1 MSAPRTRYARN
12 GGVAIAYQVAGD
24 GPHDLLLVNS
34 WVSQM
39 EHLWSEPRLARMF
52 DRVTAF
58 ARLIQFDR
66 RGSGMSDRVPPAPLE
81 EQMDDIL
88 AVLDAAG
95 CERPAIL
102 AETEGTALACL
113 FAATHPERVSA
124 LSLFA
129 PIPRILAAP
138 DYPWAHDPVRREA
151 FIERS
156 VRRWGE
162 GVTVDATAPAHAGDA
177 RLREWFARMER
188 LAAGP
193 AAVEPA
199 MRVVGRTDVRDILP
213 LIRVPT
219 LVLRREGDERIDRRH
234 AEYVRDHVPGARLV
248 ELRGSESIIFLEDT
262 EPLVDELEEHVTG
275 SRAARPPERVLA
287 TVLFTDIV
295 GSTGRAAEAGDRAW
309 RELLAAHHAL
319 VRAELALHG
328 GEEVKTLG
336 DGFLA
341 TFDGP
346 ARAVRCALRIAER
359 SGAAGVPV
367 RAGLH
372 TGECDR
378 VGADVAGIAVHIG
391 ARVMGEAGAG
401 EVLVSRTVTD
411 LVAGSGLRFELRGP
425 RALRGVPGEW
435 ELFAA
440 ADQAA

>member
-1 MSAPRTRYARN
+1 VSPPRTRYARN
-12 GGVAIAYQVAGD
+12 GGVSIAYQVAGD
-24 GPHDLLLVNS
+24 APHDVLLVNS

-39 EHLWSEPRLARMF
+39 EHLWTEPRLARMF
-52 DRVTAF
+52 GRLTEF

-81 EQMDDIL
+81 EQMDDVL

-95 CERPAIL
+95 SERAAVL

-113 FAATHPERVSA
+113 FAATHPERVSS

-129 PIPRILAAP
+129 PIPRITAAP
-138 DYPWAHDPVRREA
+138 DYPWAHDAARREA
-151 FIERS
+151 FIERT
-156 VRRWGE
+156 VARWGE
-162 GVTVDATAPAHAGDA
+162 GVTADAAAPGAAESPG
-177 RLREWFARMER
+177 LREWFGRMER
-188 LAAGP
+188 LAVGP

-199 MRVVGRTDVRDILP
+199 MRVIGRTDVRPILP

-219 LVLRREGDERIDRRH
+219 VVTRRRDDERVDRRH
-234 AEYVRDHVPGARLV
+234 AEYICDHVPGARLV
-248 ELRGSESIIFLEDT
+248 ELPGADSILFLEDT
-262 EPLVDELEEHVTG
+262 EPLVDRIEELVTG

-295 GSTGRAAEAGDRAW
+295 GSTQRAAEAGDRRW
-309 RELLAAHHAL
+309 RELLDAHQAL
-319 VRAELALHG
+319 VREALAAHG

-346 ARAVRCALRIAER
+346 ARAVRCALEAVAR

-367 RAGLH
+367 RAGVH
-372 TGECDR
+372 TGECER
-378 VGADVAGIAVHIG
+378 VGNDVAGIAVHIG

-411 LVAGSGLRFELRGP
+411 LVAGSGLRFFSRGAQ
-425 RALRGVPGEW
+425 ALRGVPGEW
-435 ELFAA
+435 ELFEAA
-440 ADQAA
+440 A

>member
-1 MSAPRTRYARN
+1 
-12 GGVAIAYQVAGD
+12 
-24 GPHDLLLVNS
+24 
-34 WVSQM
+34 
-39 EHLWSEPRLARMF
+39 
-52 DRVTAF
+52 
-58 ARLIQFDR
+58 
-66 RGSGMSDRVPPAPLE
+66 
-81 EQMDDIL
+81 
-88 AVLDAAG
+88 
-95 CERPAIL
+95 
-102 AETEGTALACL
+102 
-113 FAATHPERVSA
+113 
-124 LSLFA
+124 
-129 PIPRILAAP
+129 
-138 DYPWAHDPVRREA
+138 
-151 FIERS
+151 
-156 VRRWGE
+156 
-162 GVTVDATAPAHAGDA
+162 
-177 RLREWFARMER
+177 
-188 LAAGP
+188 
-193 AAVEPA
+193 

-295 GSTGRAAEAGDRAW
+295 GSTERAAEAGDRAW

-372 TGECDR
+372 TGECER

>member
-12 GGVAIAYQVAGD
+12 RDVSIAYQVAGE

-39 EHLWSEPRLARMF
+39 EHLWTEPRLARMF
-52 DRVTAF
+52 QRLMGF
-58 ARLIQFDR
+58 ARFIQFDR

-81 EQMDDIL
+81 EQMDDVL

-95 CERPAIL
+95 VARAGVL

-113 FAATHPERVSA
+113 FAATHPERVSSLA
-124 LSLFA
+124 LFA
-129 PIPRILAAP
+129 PIPRIRAAP
-138 DYPWAHDPVRREA
+138 DYPWAHDPARRET
-151 FIERS
+151 FIERT
-156 VRRWGE
+156 VARWGD
-162 GVTVDATAPAHAGDA
+162 GVTVEATAPSFAGDA
-177 RLREWFARMER
+177 HLRDWFGRMER
-188 LAAGP
+188 LAVGP

-199 MRVVGRTDVRDILP
+199 MRVIGRTDVREILP

-219 LVLRREGDERIDRRH
+219 LVARRAGDERVDRRH
-234 AEYVRDHVPGARLV
+234 AEYVRDHVPGARFV
-248 ELRGSESIIFLEDT
+248 ELPGTESILFLDDT
-262 EPLVDELEEHVTG
+262 EPLTDELEELITG

-295 GSTGRAAEAGDRAW
+295 GSTGRAAEAGDRRW
-309 RELLAAHHAL
+309 RELLDGHHAL
-319 VRAELALHG
+319 VRAALAAHG

-346 ARAVRCALRIAER
+346 ARAVRCALEVAAR
-359 SGAAGVPV
+359 SGGAGIPV
-367 RAGLH
+367 RAGIH
-372 TGECDR
+372 TGECEQ
-378 VGADVAGIAVHIG
+378 VGGDVAGIAVHIA

-411 LVAGSGLRFELRGP
+411 LVAGSGLRFSSRGA

-435 ELFAA
+435 ELF
-440 ADQAA
+440 QAA